1 LPNVS
6 SKKAKEANLIG
17 AAGVCFVAGEL
28 MVRGMNVSW
37 PFTDEGWDLMTANG
51 CRIQVKTARL
61 RNIPKWSS
69 EPCYSFHFNKRRF
82 MALSSQTMKERAP
95 QVLSE
100 RSDIVVLVGLEQKRY
115 WIVPSESLDKVH
127 CAYVGPTVQRSF
139 ENDIPHMLDMVKFGF
154 SQKEIGQYYGIN
166 QSSVYERLQQAGK
179 PKAAKKYV
187 GLLRSYESEWNRIVD
202 FGKPAIYTTDSA
214 VEPIGVEAER
224 LED

>member
-1 LPNVS
+1 MPNVS

-28 MVRGMNVSW
+28 MSRGMNVSW
-37 PFTDEGWDLMTANG
+37 PFTDEGWDLMAANG

-61 RNIPKWSS
+61 RNQPKWSS

-82 MALSSQTMKERAP
+82 MALSSGTIKERAP
-95 QVLSE
+95 QILSE
-100 RSDIVVLVGLEQKRY
+100 RCDVTVLVGLEQKRF
-115 WIVPSESLDKVH
+115 WIVPSSALDKVH
-127 CAYVGPTVQRSF
+127 CAYVGPSKMRSF
-139 ENDIPHMLDMVKFGF
+139 EKDIPHMQNMAEYGF

-187 GLLRSYESEWNRIVD
+187 GLLRSYENEWNRILD
-202 FGKPAIYTTDSA
+202 FGQPAAINEQASEEIPVT
-214 VEPIGVEAER
+214 EAEGE
-224 LED
+224 L